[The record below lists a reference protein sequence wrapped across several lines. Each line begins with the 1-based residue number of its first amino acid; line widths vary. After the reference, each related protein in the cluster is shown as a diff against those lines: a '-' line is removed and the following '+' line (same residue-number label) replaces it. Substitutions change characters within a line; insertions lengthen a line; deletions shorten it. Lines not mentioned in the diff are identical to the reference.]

1 MLNRLI
7 LPRLVALLT
16 LLLAAGVAGA
26 QEAPTTPTAV
36 RLRIAHLAP
45 FVGSD
50 SATIQI
56 QIDGAAVG
64 GSLAY
69 GDRTAYLPLSGGAGA
84 RSVQVL
90 RDGAVALTDSIALAD
105 GDNSLIITGDAEQ
118 VPLGVLLIDDNLAGP
133 DEGMIGLRVT
143 HVAAIGATIESTLV
157 DVCSQSGQ
165 LFHNSAAG
173 LRYNRTAP
181 LLAYRMLAAGTYDL
195 KATRF
200 VDGAPCAG
208 AVVIDPPPIPLAAG
222 TKTNL
227 FLVGDGNNQ
236 PLAAFTFEE
245 GLIGDDSPTQRQLNL
260 PVVLAD

>member
-26 QEAPTTPTAV
+26 QDAPTTPTAV

-45 FVGSD
+45 FAGSD
-50 SATIQI
+50 SATIAVR
-56 QIDGAAVG
+56 IDGAADDDEVEVE
-64 GSLAY
+64 LTY
-69 GDRTAYLPLSGGAGA
+69 GDRTAYLPLSGAAGA

-90 RDGAVALTDSIALAD
+90 RDGAVALTDSIELAD
-105 GDNSLIITGDAEQ
+105 GDNSLAVIGDDNN
-118 VPLGVLLIDDNLAGP
+118 VPLDVLSIAETP
-133 DEGMIGLRVT
+133 DEDETSLRVI
-143 HVAAIGATIESTLV
+143 HVAAIGATIEATQV

-165 LFHNSAAG
+165 LFHSSAAG
-173 LRYNRTAP
+173 LRYNRTTINKKIDP
-181 LLAYRMLAAGTYDL
+181 NTYDL
-195 KATRF
+195 KVTRF
-200 VDGAPCAG
+200 NEANPCSG

-227 FLVGDGNNQ
+227 FLVGDGTNQ